1 MLYYYKIF
9 MDFFSTIFLGFLQ
22 GVLEFLPVSSSGHL
36 SLARNI
42 FELKVDDGLAIDAIL
57 HLATSLAIIIYFR
70 KEIFVLVQTFLR
82 KLGRLPVNEKD
93 LTFLYALLI
102 GTIPAVVAGL
112 LLESFFT
119 DYREKITVVAFGLFL
134 SALTFIFTEWRCFT
148 NPVRQ
153 DLSVRSG
160 FRIGLFQVLALI
172 PGLSRSGITISAGML
187 LGLTRKEAAVF
198 SFLLAIPITLGLG
211 LKKFLELLTSDIA
224 ISWSPLFTGAAV
236 SFFVA
241 LMTIHFFIN
250 FINKHTLWPFAWY
263 LLAVSSLVFYYQWF
277 VV

>member
-1 MLYYYKIF
+1 

-250 FINKHTLWPFAWY
+250 FINKRTLWPFAWY